1 MTHRQRQA
9 RRRRSKARP
18 RNWILLGLAVV
29 LAMGVIA
36 GLGVVGWVLS
46 VASSAGNI
54 DELKPID
61 KGATTRIYAANGSLL
76 GYVQS
81 SQISS
86 PIPYRAMPPVLRNA
100 TVAIEDQRFW
110 HHGGVDYESIVRAA
124 IRDITS
130 GKTLQGG
137 STITQQLV
145 RNLYIRSPKRDL
157 KRKIREAK
165 LASELEQK
173 HPKWWVLWKY
183 MNNISYGTVDG
194 RTAVGVQ
201 AASEIYFSKRAKDLS
216 LAQAALIAGL
226 PQAPSDYSP
235 FSNPGAAVTRRNE
248 VLQRMFQNHYITRS
262 QLRRATKAPLRL
274 HPGHGYLKRHE
285 PYFFDYV
292 QDELIQKYGVNLVR
306 QGGLRVYTTI
316 EPNLQKTARA
326 AIAGQL
332 NLPTDPS
339 SAVVTIDPSNG
350 HILAMSSSGDYKGR
364 QFNLAAQ
371 GHRQPGSAFKTF
383 VLTTAIKE
391 GVNPNSTYYVSKP
404 LSLDIPGYGHWDVH
418 TFENSYS
425 GRISVTQATLKSD
438 NTVFA
443 QLDLDVGPKK
453 VAETAKS
460 MGITTHLNGYPA
472 EGLGG
477 LHIGVSPLEMAD
489 AYATLASGGVHH
501 KPVAITKV
509 VFPDGKVDDLG
520 RNPGNRVLTDGQ
532 AYEVTKILHQN
543 VLGGTGVRANFG
555 CPAAG
560 KTGTTSSFN
569 DAWFVG
575 YTPHLSTAV
584 WVGYPNALIAMTD
597 VHGISVQGGS
607 FPAMIWHDYMNI
619 AHGSNCDDFPP
630 PTTPVQ
636 WAPFYGHYATTGA
649 PGPSTFTPSS
659 SGAPTTGTGGTSP
672 GTYKGY
678 DPRLYASPP
687 QGPPPGGLSPSPQ
700 GHGHGGGGGNS
711 KGNGGG
717 GSPAD
722 PTG

>member
-1 MTHRQRQA
+1 M
-9 RRRRSKARP
+9 
-18 RNWILLGLAVV
+18 LLGLAVV
-29 LAMGVIA
+29 LSMAIIG
-36 GLGVVGWVLS
+36 GLSVVGYILA
-46 VASSAGNI
+46 VAASAPNI

-61 KGATTRIYAANGSLL
+61 KGETSKIFAADGHLL

-81 SQISS
+81 NEIRT
-86 PIPYRAMPPVLRNA
+86 PIRWAEMPSDLRNA
-100 TVAIEDQRFW
+100 TVAIEDQRFY

-130 GKTLQGG
+130 GKKLQGG

-165 LASELEQK
+165 MAQELEEK
-173 HPKWWVLWKY
+173 HSKQWVLKQY
-183 MNNISYGTVDG
+183 LNDVPYGTVNG
-194 RTAVGVQ
+194 RSAIGVE
-201 AASEIYFSKRAKDLS
+201 AASQIYFDKHAKDLT
-216 LAQAALIAGL
+216 LDQAALLAGL

-235 FSNPGAAVTRRNE
+235 FLNAGAALGRRNE
-248 VLQRMFQNHYITRS
+248 VLQRMYKNKYITR
-262 QLRRATKAPLRL
+262 QQMITAQKQPLGL
-274 HPGHGYLKRHE
+274 HPGDRYLKRHE

-292 QDELIQKYGVNLVR
+292 QDELIQRYGANVFR

-316 EPNLQKTARA
+316 EPKLQDAARA
-326 AIAGQL
+326 AIANQL
-332 NLPTDPS
+332 YLPTDPS
-339 SAVVTIDPSNG
+339 SAIVTIDPSNG
-350 HILAMSSSGDYKGR
+350 HILTMASSGTYKGR

-404 LSLDIPGYGHWDVH
+404 LNIDDPKYGPWQVH
-418 TFENSYS
+418 TFGNTYS

-438 NTVFA
+438 NTVYA
-443 QLDLDVGPKK
+443 QLDLDVGPDK
-453 VAETAKS
+453 VAQTAKS

-477 LHIGVSPLEMAD
+477 LRLGVSPLEMAD
-489 AYATLASGGVHH
+489 AYATLASGGIHH

-509 VFPDGKVDDLG
+509 VFPDGKVDNIG

-532 AYEVTKILHQN
+532 AYEVTKILHEN
-543 VLGGTGVRANFG
+543 VLGGTAVRSNIG
-555 CPAAG
+555 CPSAA
-560 KTGTTSSFN
+560 KTGTTSNFN
-569 DAWFVG
+569 DAWLVG
-575 YTPHLSTAV
+575 YTPRLSTAV
-584 WVGYPNALIAMTD
+584 WVGYPNALISMLN
-597 VHGISVQGGS
+597 VHGLGPMQGGS
-607 FPAMIWHDYMNI
+607 IPAMIWHDYMNV
-619 AHGSNCDDFPP
+619 AKGSYCGDFAQ
-630 PTTPVQ
+630 PTTPVT

-649 PGPSTFTPSS
+649 PGSQVPTTTTTPS
-659 SGAPTTGTGGTSP
+659 TGTGGTAP

-687 QGPPPGGLSPSPQ
+687 QGGPKSPSSP
-700 GHGHGGGGGNS
+700 HNHTPSGGGN
-711 KGNGGG
+711 GNGNGNGNGG